1 MATNLKS
8 DTALVERIAGRIPDA
23 PDGARPGRA
32 QLAGVAATIARS
44 FHPERI
50 ILFGSRAN
58 GAATSDSDVD
68 LMVIME
74 TSLRPVDQA
83 VCIRLALD
91 LRPSFPLDI
100 LVRTPDQIA
109 VGLSEGDF
117 FIRDVIAKGIALYE
131 SAHYSLG

>member
-1 MATNLKS
+1 MAANVKAQPNLI
-8 DTALVERIAGRIPDA
+8 DLIAGLIPDA
-23 PDGARPGRA
+23 SDDARPGRA

-58 GAATSDSDVD
+58 GAATSDSDID

-74 TSLRPVDQA
+74 TPLRPVDQA
-83 VCIRLALD
+83 VRIRQALD
-91 LRPSFPLDI
+91 LRPSFPLDF

-109 VGLSEGDF
+109 LGLSQGDF
-117 FIRDVIAKGIALYE
+117 FIRDVIAKGITVYE
-131 SAHYSLG
+131 SAYNKLD